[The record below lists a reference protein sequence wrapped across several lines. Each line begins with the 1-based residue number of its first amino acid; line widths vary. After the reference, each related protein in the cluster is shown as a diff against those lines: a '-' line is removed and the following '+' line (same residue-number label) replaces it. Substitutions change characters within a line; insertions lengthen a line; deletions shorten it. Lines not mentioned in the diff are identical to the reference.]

1 MFNQQDARAS
11 LVIHP
16 DLGIGADWI
25 DTKRRTKA
33 PTLLKKA
40 VQRQIQLENLGE
52 ELRVLYVA
60 LTRAKEKLYL
70 TGAVSKLEKRLEGLE
85 MVKNEEETRLS
96 YGKLVKARTYLDW
109 IFPALARHS
118 CMDGLYQQYEY
129 SCPVSHPLH
138 EENAPFLITVK
149 SPVEFVLSEAKERSE
164 QLIKE
169 QELIA
174 GMESASSD
182 ERIKKEIQEQFLWE
196 YPWQKEA
203 EVPAKVTV
211 SEVKRMQFEDEESV
225 SFEESASFM
234 DQLLGEELLAEENL
248 EIEELPEVEPYI
260 PAFMQEEGEVLVGV
274 DRGNAYHK
282 VLQWLDFTDTDTKT
296 AVKNQLA
303 KLREEQ
309 KIDESVYVTVKP
321 EKIFALANSRI
332 GKRMKQAQSEG
343 CLFREQPFVIE
354 VLASD
359 VLKTETGEET
369 MLVQGIIDAFFEE
382 NGKIVLLDYKT
393 DYVEQRDGSD
403 LVGKYG
409 IQLKYYQK
417 ALERML
423 EKPVEEKYI
432 YSVNLERAFAVE

>member
-1 MFNQQDARAS
+1 M
-11 LVIHP
+11 
-16 DLGIGADWI
+16 
-25 DTKRRTKA
+25 
-33 PTLLKKA
+33 
-40 VQRQIQLENLGE
+40 
-52 ELRVLYVA
+52 LYVA

-70 TGAVSKLEKRLEGLE
+70 TGAVSRLEKRVEGLE
-85 MVKNEEETRLS
+85 LIKNEEKIRLS
-96 YGKLVKARTYLDW
+96 YGKLVKARMYLDW
-109 IFPALARHS
+109 IFPALARHR

-129 SCPVSHPLH
+129 SCPVSHSLH
-138 EENAPFLITVK
+138 EETAPFLIAVK

-174 GMESASSD
+174 EMESASSD
-182 ERIKKEIQEQFLWE
+182 ERIRKEIQEHFLWE

-225 SFEESASFM
+225 SFEESISFEERVSLM
-234 DQLLGEELLAEENL
+234 DQILGEELLADEKEE
-248 EIEELPEVEPYI
+248 IKELPEIEPYI

-359 VLKTETGEET
+359 ILKTETGEET

>member
-1 MFNQQDARAS
+1 
-11 LVIHP
+11 
-16 DLGIGADWI
+16 
-25 DTKRRTKA
+25 
-33 PTLLKKA
+33 
-40 VQRQIQLENLGE
+40 
-52 ELRVLYVA
+52 
-60 LTRAKEKLYL
+60 
-70 TGAVSKLEKRLEGLE
+70 
-85 MVKNEEETRLS
+85 
-96 YGKLVKARTYLDW
+96 
-109 IFPALARHS
+109 
-118 CMDGLYQQYEY
+118 
-129 SCPVSHPLH
+129 
-138 EENAPFLITVK
+138 
-149 SPVEFVLSEAKERSE
+149 
-164 QLIKE
+164 
-169 QELIA
+169 
-174 GMESASSD
+174 
-182 ERIKKEIQEQFLWE
+182 
-196 YPWQKEA
+196 
-203 EVPAKVTV
+203 
-211 SEVKRMQFEDEESV
+211 
-225 SFEESASFM
+225 M
-234 DQLLGEELLAEENL
+234 DQILGEELLADEKEE
-248 EIEELPEVEPYI
+248 IKELPEIEPYI

-359 VLKTETGEET
+359 ILKTETGEET

-393 DYVEQRDGSD
+393 DYVEQQDGSD

-432 YSVNLERAFAVE
+432 YSVNLERAFALE